1 MGAAKMAFFLT
12 TCSSFNVEKKDS
24 RDSKSLG
31 KETSHKHEEEVSIS
45 VTLLFSVL
53 FIKEILIAK
62 IKFRTRFRRS
72 LLHVVSH
79 KGLLFL
85 FSFIFNLF

>member
-1 MGAAKMAFFLT
+1 MGAAKMALFLT

-62 IKFRTRFRRS
+62 IKWFRTRFRRS

-79 KGLLFL
+79 EGLLLL
-85 FSFIFNLF
+85 FSFIF